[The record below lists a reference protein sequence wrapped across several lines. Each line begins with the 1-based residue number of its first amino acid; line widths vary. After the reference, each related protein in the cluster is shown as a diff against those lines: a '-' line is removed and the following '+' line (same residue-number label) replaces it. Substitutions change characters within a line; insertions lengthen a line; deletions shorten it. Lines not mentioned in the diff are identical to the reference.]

1 MKDDDLRMLA
11 SQRALAIKDLLLKSK
26 LVEQERIFLVEPK
39 TLQPEKKEKV
49 SDSRVDFK
57 LK

>member
-1 MKDDDLRMLA
+1 VTDGDLRMLA
-11 SQRALAIKDLLLKSK
+11 SQRALAVKDMLLKSK

-49 SDSRVDFK
+49 RDSRVDFK

>member
-1 MKDDDLRMLA
+1 MLA

-49 SDSRVDFK
+49 RDSRVDFK